1 MISGPPRTPEKT
13 GAVARQE
20 WAHSRMAPHQITS
33 LASCGAFMISRK
45 DFPLETR
52 QKISG
57 DSGSTCRDKKS
68 QSRET
73 APGPASFLSTSLPVQ
88 SHPLPGQA
96 KPPALRCYC
105 RCRAVGVRCSW
116 KSPSRDTAGLSAALP
131 GTAPKEETRG
141 GVAPRASAAVPG
153 RREPALRGLRRS
165 AIPLPG
171 RPVYLAGEGG
181 RCQ

>member
-57 DSGSTCRDKKS
+57 DSGST
-68 QSRET
+68 
-73 APGPASFLSTSLPVQ
+73 
-88 SHPLPGQA
+88 LPGKA
-96 KPPALRCYC
+96 EDA
-105 RCRAVGVRCSW
+105 SEEEE
-116 KSPSRDTAGLSAALP
+116 KSSRSGS
-131 GTAPKEETRG
+131 G
-141 GVAPRASAAVPG
+141 GRG
-153 RREPALRGLRRS
+153 RRGPQK
-165 AIPLPG
+165 
-171 RPVYLAGEGG
+171 V
-181 RCQ
+181 

>member
-1 MISGPPRTPEKT
+1 
-13 GAVARQE
+13 
-20 WAHSRMAPHQITS
+20 MAPHQIIS
-33 LASCGAFMISRK
+33 LASCGAFMVSIK

-52 QKISG
+52 PENSG
-57 DSGSTCRDKKS
+57 DSGSTGRDKNPKV
-68 QSRET
+68 ET
-73 APGPASFLSTSLPVQ
+73 APAPASFLATSLPVEN
-88 SHPLPGQA
+88 HPLPGQA
-96 KPPALRCYC
+96 EPPALRYYC
-105 RCRAVGVRCSW
+105 SCRAVGVRCSR

-141 GVAPRASAAVPG
+141 GVAPRTSAAVPG
-153 RREPALRGLRRS
+153 GREPALRGLRRS